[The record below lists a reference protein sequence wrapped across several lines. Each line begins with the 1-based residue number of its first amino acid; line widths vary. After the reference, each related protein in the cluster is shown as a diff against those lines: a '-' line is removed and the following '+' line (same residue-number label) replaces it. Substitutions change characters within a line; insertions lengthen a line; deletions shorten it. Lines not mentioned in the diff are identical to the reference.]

1 MLVKE
6 MIEAISNKELKII
19 DLAKEYGCSDRTIQ
33 TKIKRL
39 GFEWDSVASRYNF
52 IGSDESVFDLDI
64 KDVFKKASRKASNN
78 DSKRVSKKEIKKE
91 IKKANEEVATSTQ
104 YGTALRISPEI
115 ASTLDSDNNS
125 GMLSMFARELAS
137 KKDSEIVGKIASEKE
152 GNKTVKRDSKKAS
165 DNIDLLLA
173 GKKTKKDYKGFYLD
187 SDVASVIES
196 VNSGVRSELVNEC
209 LRKVFKEKGLL

>member
-19 DLAKEYGCSDRTIQ
+19 ELAERYGFSDRTIQ

-39 GFEWDSVASRYNF
+39 GFEWDSAKGEYNF
-52 IGSDESVFDLDI
+52 IGSDESVFNI
-64 KDVFKKASRKASNN
+64 AIEEVFKKASRKAS
-78 DSKRVSKKEIKKE
+78 KKE
-91 IKKANEEVATSTQ
+91 IKKASEEVATSKE
-104 YGTALRISPEI
+104 YGTRINVSPEI
-115 ASTLDSDNNS
+115 ASLITSDITGRMTDILSRKVANELNS
-125 GMLSMFARELAS
+125 
-137 KKDSEIVGKIASEKE
+137 KIINKIAIEEESK
-152 GNKTVKRDSKKAS
+152 KTVKTDS

-173 GKKTKKDYKGFYLD
+173 GKKAKKDYKGFYLD
-187 SDVASVIES
+187 SDVAGVIES